1 MNLSA
6 NDIIKKA
13 MIEARIIYPGESVP
27 ESKVA
32 LVSDKLDGLLESWS
46 LENLMEVVVFVD
58 RTTKI
63 NLANGHAR
71 AIISNLA
78 LEVGPMFGK
87 GIPRGLLKIAIE
99 SKQAIKSYNSHKN
112 KRLRSTPYLTPM
124 TSGGNGSIIDGPY

>member
-112 KRLRSTPYLTPM
+112 KRLRSTPYLTSM

>member
-1 MNLSA
+1 M
-6 NDIIKKA
+6 
-13 MIEARIIYPGESVP
+13 
-27 ESKVA
+27 
-32 LVSDKLDGLLESWS
+32 VSDKLDGLLESWS

-112 KRLRSTPYLTPM
+112 KRLRSTPYLTSM